1 MSDTSNGHHLEPRRA
16 ACSCNPRRYSAERF
30 GISDAQLAAI
40 VRLVEL
46 QPCPPEDNDALVPPR

>member
-1 MSDTSNGHHLEPRRA
+1 MDNHSQGHQREPRRA
-16 ACSCNPRRYSAERF
+16 ACACDPRRYSAARF

-46 QPCPPEDNDALVPPR
+46 QRCASLDERDAHD